1 MAKHNKKRNVGLL
14 HEQIVRHAS
23 EMTVLKNRE
32 ASNLAIDILVKNFS
46 KDSALLREFR
56 LFSSLVHT
64 KVKTKELAR
73 RIIQES
79 RRACAERDHTKLDTE
94 KSILIKEINHKINRA
109 DFYHQPIS
117 QYRIFATVQTLLNEW
132 RGASRLSPKE
142 VIKYETVLE
151 DHLTRSSKSE
161 NIEKVKDANP
171 LVLNL
176 MIEKFN
182 KKYSR
187 TLSSLQKELLE
198 AKLSA
203 TSDEILLISKKIK
216 ESAFIAVN
224 NYYSGCENKVLLEKQ
239 LKLEKTINSYKPGT
253 SDASVAKALSLASL
267 LNELEEK
274 DV

>member
-32 ASNLAIDILVKNFS
+32 ASNLAIDILVNNFS

-117 QYRIFATVQTLLNEW
+117 QYRI
-132 RGASRLSPKE
+132 
-142 VIKYETVLE
+142 
-151 DHLTRSSKSE
+151 
-161 NIEKVKDANP
+161 
-171 LVLNL
+171 
-176 MIEKFN
+176 
-182 KKYSR
+182 
-187 TLSSLQKELLE
+187 LQL
-198 AKLSA
+198 
-203 TSDEILLISKKIK
+203 
-216 ESAFIAVN
+216 FRHF
-224 NYYSGCENKVLLEKQ
+224 
-239 LKLEKTINSYKPGT
+239 
-253 SDASVAKALSLASL
+253 
-267 LNELEEK
+267 
-274 DV
+274 